1 MGVINLEDLTPDM
14 LLADDVQA
22 LNGRVL
28 LRSGS
33 RITEKHIGIF
43 QAWGVTEAD
52 ISGVSKGDIADSA
65 AEEIDPQVL
74 SLARE
79 TAEGRFRLA
88 GSTHPLLEELLR
100 ISTFRIAQRLQ
111 G

>member
-1 MGVINLEDLTPDM
+1 MGVIYLEDLKPDM
-14 LLADDVQA
+14 LLADDVHA

-33 RITEKHIGIF
+33 RLTEKHLGIF
-43 QAWGVTEAD
+43 KAWGVTEAD
-52 ISGVSKGDIADSA
+52 ISGVSKGDISDST

-74 SLARE
+74 NMARK
-79 TAEGRFRLA
+79 TAERRFHLSGTA
-88 GSTHPLLEELLR
+88 HPLLEELFR
-100 ISTFRIAQRLQ
+100 ISTFRTAQRRQ

>member
-1 MGVINLEDLTPDM
+1 MGVINLEDLQPDM

-43 QAWGVTEAD
+43 KAWGVTEAD
-52 ISGVSKGDIADSA
+52 ISGVSKDNIAAST

-79 TAEGRFRLA
+79 TAERRFLLSGTA
-88 GSTHPLLEELLR
+88 HPLLEELFR
-100 ISTFRIAQRLQ
+100 ITTFRTAQRLQ

>member
-1 MGVINLEDLTPDM
+1 MGVINLEDLKPDM

-43 QAWGVTEAD
+43 KAWGVTEAD
-52 ISGVSKGDIADSA
+52 ISGVSKDDIDDST
-65 AEEIDPQVL
+65 AEEIDPKVL

-79 TAEGRFRLA
+79 AAERRFRLA
-88 GSTHPLLEELLR
+88 GTAHPLLEELFR
-100 ISTFRIAQRLQ
+100 ISTFRTAQRQ
-111 G
+111 RG

>member
-1 MGVINLEDLTPDM
+1 MGVINLEDLQPDM

-33 RITEKHIGIF
+33 RLTEKHLGIF
-43 QAWGVTEAD
+43 KAWGVTEAD
-52 ISGVSKGDIADSA
+52 ISGVSKNDISDST

-74 SLARE
+74 SLARDTVE
-79 TAEGRFRLA
+79 RRFRLSGTA
-88 GSTHPLLEELLR
+88 HPLLEELFR
-100 ISTFRIAQRLQ
+100 ISISRTAQRLQ

>member
-1 MGVINLEDLTPDM
+1 MCVINLEDLQPDM
-14 LLADDVQA
+14 LLADDVHS

-33 RITEKHIGIF
+33 RLTEKHLGIF
-43 QAWGVTEAD
+43 KAWGVTEAD
-52 ISGVSKGDIADSA
+52 ISGVSKDDISDST

-79 TAEGRFRLA
+79 SAEKRFHLSGTA
-88 GSTHPLLEELLR
+88 HPLLEELFR
-100 ISTFRIAQRLQ
+100 IITFRTAQRLQ